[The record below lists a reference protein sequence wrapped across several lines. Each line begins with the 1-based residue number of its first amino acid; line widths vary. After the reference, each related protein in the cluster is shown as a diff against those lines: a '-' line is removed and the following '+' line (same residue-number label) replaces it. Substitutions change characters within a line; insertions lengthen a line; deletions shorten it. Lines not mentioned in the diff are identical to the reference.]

1 MLICKLKKIKQVILF
16 FNVQIHLIELL
27 KNVNFSFYKK
37 EFIIFHPFFD
47 LNGFMRYI
55 LLLIILLILPKV
67 KAQMSVQGKIVDSS
81 AVKPIP
87 GAIVIASRMKDSLI
101 IQFTRSNRNGEF
113 QFKNLPIDTFKVT
126 IGHPKFEDQQ
136 LFIFGNK
143 EEKNITLPTIKLD
156 HVAKELKEII
166 IYANKSPIYYKGDTL
181 VFVADSFKVREN
193 AVAEDLLR
201 KLPGVSVDARGKVT
215 FQGRDIDQIYVDG
228 DEFFG
233 NDPTVAT
240 KNLGAKA
247 IQNVQIYEKKNN
259 TENGEESKQIMNL
272 TLKDDAKKGYFG
284 KMAFATDGT
293 KFYEGE
299 ILFNRYQNKKN
310 YSFYLLKNNTPR
322 LGFNWQDQNK
332 YGLNTEMN
340 STSNGF
346 PDNFTTGA
354 RFKNS
359 YGKNNKHFFEIN
371 YQYRDLKSRNIS
383 SNNTQFLVADTSYY
397 NKSEQNNYTHQQNHT
412 LTIENKWK
420 LDSLT
425 TLELTPE
432 IKFSLQNSDKK
443 NTASFLNNSLN
454 PFRNSSNNVTDSTT
468 EVNVSNT
475 LKLERKYMKPKRESS
490 ISSDLTYND
499 NQDNGTINF
508 SNQFSNILKQTNQR
522 NDINQKT
529 LNQTLTLFH
538 TEPITKRINLNVEY
552 MNTTSNDK
560 QIRNIFDVQKN
571 AFDSTFSS
579 NFTKQSI
586 IHRGKLSFTR
596 KSGAHTVIVG
606 TALRNLSL
614 SNTNNTSGSVF
625 NLNDNQYLP
634 YASYNYNQKN
644 AIRINVGYNTSAPIP
659 SINQLQPVL
668 NNTNLNYQTIGNPNL
683 KPSFKQSANLSL
695 SRFNNLDSRYY
706 FIRANA
712 DFIDNDFA
720 NSLTFD
726 NSGRTI
732 SQTVNVNGNQ
742 NFSVFGSFSQGFPKH
757 YLTLTGR
764 LDYSYSLGKN
774 LINGIQYNTNQTA
787 ISPTLNVSYATDT
800 LTISLDGSMSYNKPT
815 GSSLGLTQ
823 NPYFSYNNT
832 LDISWNVPKLN
843 FLITTSI
850 NQQITTGRT
859 NGFNINRT
867 IWNATISKYVLKS
880 QKLNIGIEAYDILN
894 QNLQIQRTIT
904 SNQISDIRNTIITQY
919 FLLRLSYRFD
929 PPTKEQ
935 EPKMPKMHPFGPG
948 MPRPQRNEKY

>member
-1 MLICKLKKIKQVILF
+1 MRY
-16 FNVQIHLIELL
+16 LL
-27 KNVNFSFYKK
+27 TLFSFV
-37 EFIIFHPFFD
+37 
-47 LNGFMRYI
+47 
-55 LLLIILLILPKV
+55 LISNIWSQIN
-67 KAQMSVQGKIVDSS
+67 VQGKILDSA
-81 AVKPIP
+81 AVKPIS
-87 GAIVIASRMKDSLI
+87 GAIIIASKMKDSLI
-101 IQFTRSNRNGEF
+101 IQFTRTNLNGEF
-113 QFKNLPIDTFKVT
+113 QLTNLPIDTFKITV
-126 IGHPKFEDQQ
+126 GHPKFEDQQ

-143 EEKNITLPTIKLD
+143 EEKKISLPTIKLD
-156 HVAKELKEII
+156 HIAKELKEII
-166 IYANKSPIYYKGDTL
+166 IYANKSPIYYTGDTL

-247 IQNVQIYEKKNN
+247 IQNVQIYEKKNT

-272 TLKDDAKKGYFG
+272 TLKEDAKKGFFG
-284 KMAFATDGT
+284 KIALASDGN

-299 ILFNRYQNKKN
+299 VLYNRYQNKKN

-332 YGLNTEMN
+332 YGLNNDLN

-346 PDNFTTGA
+346 PENFTTGA
-354 RFKNS
+354 RYKNS
-359 YGKNNKHFFEIN
+359 YGKNKKHFFEIN
-371 YQYRDLKSRNIS
+371 YQFRDLKSRNIS
-383 SNNTQFLVADTSYY
+383 TNNTQFLVADTSYY
-397 NKSEQNNYTHQQNHT
+397 NNSEQNNFTRQQNHT

-425 TLELTPE
+425 TLELIPE
-432 IKFSLQNSDKK
+432 IKYSIQNSDKK
-443 NTASFLNNSLN
+443 SSSSFINNKLN
-454 PFRNSSNNVTDSTT
+454 PFRNTTNNITDTT
-468 EVNVSNT
+468 REVNLTNT

-490 ISSDLTYND
+490 ISSELTYKD

-508 SNQFSNILKQTNQR
+508 YNQISTILKQTNQL

-529 LNQTLTLFH
+529 FNQTLTLFH
-538 TEPITKRINLNVEY
+538 TEPITKRINLNLEY
-552 MNTTSNDK
+552 MNSTSNDK
-560 QIRNIFDVQKN
+560 QVRSIFDAIN
-571 AFDSTFSS
+571 NSFDSNFSS

-596 KSGAHTVIVG
+596 KSGAHTVIIG
-606 TALRNLSL
+606 SALRNLAL
-614 SNTNNTSGSVF
+614 SNINNTTGSTL
-625 NLNDNQYLP
+625 NLHDNHYLP

-644 AIRINVGYNTSAPIP
+644 AIRINIGYNTSSPIP

-683 KPSFKQSANLSL
+683 KPSFKQSGNLSL

-726 NSGRTI
+726 KSGRTI

-742 NFSVFGSFSQGFPKH
+742 SYSVNGSFSQGFPKH
-757 YLTLTGR
+757 YLTLSGR
-764 LDYSYSLGKN
+764 LDYTYSLGKN
-774 LINGIQYNTNQTA
+774 IINSVQYNTNQMALT
-787 ISPTLNVSYATDT
+787 PTLNVSYATDT
-800 LTISLDGSMSYNKPT
+800 LTISLDGSMTYNKPT

-823 NPYFSYNNT
+823 TPYFSYDNT
-832 LDISWNVPKLN
+832 MDISWNVPKFN

-859 NGFNINRT
+859 SGFNINRT

-935 EPKMPKMHPFGPG
+935 EPKMPKMHPFGQG
-948 MPRPQRNEKY
+948 MPRQSRNERY

>member
-1 MLICKLKKIKQVILF
+1 MRY
-16 FNVQIHLIELL
+16 LL
-27 KNVNFSFYKK
+27 TLFSFV
-37 EFIIFHPFFD
+37 
-47 LNGFMRYI
+47 
-55 LLLIILLILPKV
+55 LISNIWSQIN
-67 KAQMSVQGKIVDSS
+67 VQGKILDSA
-81 AVKPIP
+81 AVKPIS
-87 GAIVIASRMKDSLI
+87 GAIIIASKMKDSLI
-101 IQFTRSNRNGEF
+101 VQFTRTNRNGEF
-113 QFKNLPIDTFKVT
+113 QLINLPIDTFKITV
-126 IGHPKFEDQQ
+126 GHPKFEDQQ

-156 HVAKELKEII
+156 HIAKELKEIV
-166 IYANKSPIYYKGDTL
+166 IYANKSPIYYTGDTL

-240 KNLGAKA
+240 KNLGAKG

-272 TLKDDAKKGYFG
+272 TLKEDAKKGFFG
-284 KMAFATDGT
+284 KIALASDGN

-299 ILFNRYQNKKN
+299 VLYNRYQNKKN

-332 YGLNTEMN
+332 YGLNNDLN

-346 PDNFTTGA
+346 PENFTTGA

-359 YGKNNKHFFEIN
+359 YGKNKKHFFEIN
-371 YQYRDLKSRNIS
+371 YQFRDLKSRNIS
-383 SNNTQFLVADTSYY
+383 TNNTQFLVADTSYY
-397 NKSEQNNYTHQQNHT
+397 NNSEQNNFTRQQNHT

-425 TLELTPE
+425 TLELIPE
-432 IKFSLQNSDKK
+432 IKYSIQNSDKK
-443 NTASFLNNSLN
+443 NSSSFLNNNLN
-454 PFRNSSNNVTDSTT
+454 PFRNTSNNITDTT
-468 EVNVSNT
+468 IDVNIKNT

-490 ISSDLTYND
+490 ISSDLTYSD

-508 SNQFSNILKQTNQR
+508 FNQVSSVLKQTNQL

-529 LNQTLTLFH
+529 FNQTLTLFH
-538 TEPITKRINLNVEY
+538 TEPITKRINLNLEY
-552 MNTTSNDK
+552 MNSTSNDK
-560 QIRNIFDVQKN
+560 QIRSIFDAIN
-571 AFDSTFSS
+571 NTFDSNFSS

-606 TALRNLSL
+606 SALRNLAL
-614 SNTNNTSGSVF
+614 TNINNTTGSTL
-625 NLNDNQYLP
+625 NLYDNHYLP

-644 AIRINVGYNTSAPIP
+644 AIRINVGYNTSSPIP

-683 KPSFKQSANLSL
+683 KPSFKQSGNLSI

-726 NSGRTI
+726 KSGRTI

-742 NFSVFGSFSQGFPKH
+742 NYSINGSFSQGFPKH
-757 YLTLTGR
+757 YLTLSGR
-764 LDYSYSLGKN
+764 LEYSYSLGKN
-774 LINGIQYNTNQTA
+774 LINNVLYNTNQMALT
-787 ISPTLNVSYATDT
+787 PTVNVSYATDT

-815 GSSLGLTQ
+815 GSSLGLIQT
-823 NPYFSYNNT
+823 PYYSYNNT
-832 LDISWNVPKLN
+832 LDISWNVPRLK

-859 NGFNINRT
+859 SGFNINRT
-867 IWNATISKYVLKS
+867 IWNATVSKYILKS
-880 QKLNIGIEAYDILN
+880 QKLNVGVEAYDILN

-935 EPKMPKMHPFGPG
+935 ELKMPKMHPFGQG
-948 MPRPQRNEKY
+948 MPRPQRNDKY

>member
-1 MLICKLKKIKQVILF
+1 MKRIHYFSNFLIAFKL
-16 FNVQIHLIELL
+16 
-27 KNVNFSFYKK
+27 
-37 EFIIFHPFFD
+37 
-47 LNGFMRYI
+47 MRYI
-55 LLLIILLILPKV
+55 ILLLSFFFLPKLYSQLEV
-67 KAQMSVQGKIVDSS
+67 HGKVVDSA
-81 AVKPIP
+81 AVSPIS
-87 GAIVIASRMKDSLI
+87 GAIVIATKTKDSLI
-101 IQFTRSNRNGEF
+101 VQFTRSNHKGEF
-113 QFKNLPIDTFKVT
+113 QFKNLPVDTFKIT

-136 LFIFGNK
+136 LFVFGSK
-143 EEKNITLPTIKLD
+143 DEKSINLPTVKLD

-259 TENGEESKQIMNL
+259 TENGEEAKQIMNL
-272 TLKDDAKKGYFG
+272 TLKEDAKKGYFG
-284 KMAFATDGT
+284 KVAIASDGM

-332 YGLNTEMN
+332 YGLNTETN
-340 STSNGF
+340 NTSNGF

-397 NKSEQNNYTHQQNHT
+397 NKSEQNNFTRQQNHT

-425 TLELTPE
+425 TLELIPE

-443 NTASFLNNSLN
+443 NTASFLNNSFN
-454 PFRNSSNNVTDSTT
+454 PFRKTTNLVTDTST
-468 EVNVSNT
+468 EVNLGNT

-490 ISSDLTYND
+490 ISSDVNYND
-499 NQDNGTINF
+499 NQDNGTISF
-508 SNQFSNILKQTNQR
+508 SNQFSKQINQQ
-522 NDINQKT
+522 NNINQKT

-538 TEPITKRINLNVEY
+538 TEPITKRINVNFEY
-552 MNTTSNDK
+552 MNTTSSDK
-560 QIRNIFDVQKN
+560 QIRTIYDIQTNKLDTN
-571 AFDSTFSS
+571 FSS
-579 NFTKQSI
+579 NFTKQTI

-596 KSGAHTVIVG
+596 KVGAHTIIVG
-606 TALRNLSL
+606 SALRNLDL
-614 SNTNNTSGSVF
+614 SNTNNTNNSLF
-625 NLNDNQYLP
+625 KLIDNQYLP
-634 YASYNYNQKN
+634 YASYSFNQKN
-644 AIRINVGYNTSAPIP
+644 AIRINLGYNTSSPIP
-659 SINQLQPVL
+659 TINQLQPIL
-668 NNTNLNYQTIGNPNL
+668 SNTNLNYQTKGNPDL
-683 KPSFKQSANLSL
+683 KPAYKQSFNFSL
-695 SRFNNLDSRYY
+695 SRFNNLESRYY

-712 DFIDNDFA
+712 DYIDNDFA

-726 NSGRTI
+726 PSGRTI
-732 SQTVNVNGNQ
+732 SKTVNVNGNQ
-742 NFSVFGSFSQGFPKH
+742 NFSLNGSFSQGFPKH

-764 LDYSYSLGKN
+764 LDCSYSIGKN
-774 LINGIQYNTNQTA
+774 IINEVQYNTNQTA
-787 ISPTLNVSYATDT
+787 ITPTLNVSYATDT
-800 LTISLDGSMSYNKPT
+800 ITISLDGSMSYNKPT
-815 GSSLGLTQ
+815 GSSLGFTQ
-823 NPYFSYNNT
+823 NPYYSYNNT
-832 LDISWNVPKLN
+832 LDISWNVPKLK
-843 FLITTSI
+843 FLITTSV

-859 NGFNINRT
+859 SGFNINRT
-867 IWNATISKYVLKS
+867 IWNATVSKYILKNK
-880 QKLNIGIEAYDILN
+880 KLNIGIEAYDILN
-894 QNLQIQRTIT
+894 QNLQIQRTIS

-929 PPTKEQ
+929 PPTKEP
-935 EPKMPKMHPFGPG
+935 ELKMPKMHPFVPG
-948 MPRPQRNEKY
+948 MPRTPRNERY

>member
-1 MLICKLKKIKQVILF
+1 MSIFTFDQKIYLFSTFFELKLHLMKFLLVLF
-16 FNVQIHLIELL
+16 SLVFFSNYWSQINI
-27 KNVNFSFYKK
+27 
-37 EFIIFHPFFD
+37 
-47 LNGFMRYI
+47 
-55 LLLIILLILPKV
+55 
-67 KAQMSVQGKIVDSS
+67 QGKILDSA

-87 GAIVIASRMKDSLI
+87 GAIIIASKMKDSTI
-101 IQFTRSNRNGEF
+101 VQFTRSNRNGEF
-113 QFKNLPIDTFKVT
+113 QLKNLPIDTFKLTV
-126 IGHPKFEDQQ
+126 GHPKFEDQQ

-143 EEKNITLPTIKLD
+143 DEKNIILPNIKLD
-156 HVAKELKEII
+156 HIAKELKEII
-166 IYANKSPIYYKGDTL
+166 IYANKSPIYYSGDTL

-201 KLPGVSVDARGKVT
+201 KLPGVSVDAKGKVT

-247 IQNVQIYEKKNN
+247 IQNVQIYEKKNT

-272 TLKDDAKKGYFG
+272 TLKDDSKKGFFG
-284 KMAFATDGT
+284 KMALASDGN

-332 YGLNTEMN
+332 YGLNN
-340 STSNGF
+340 VINNTSNGF

-359 YGKNNKHFFEIN
+359 YGKNKKHFFEIN
-371 YQYRDLKSRNIS
+371 YQFRDLKSRNIS
-383 SNNTQFLVADTSYY
+383 TNSTEFLVSDTSYY
-397 NKSEQNNYTHQQNHT
+397 NNSEQNNYTRQQNHT

-425 TLELTPE
+425 TLELNPE
-432 IKFSLQNSDKK
+432 IKYSLQNSDKK
-443 NTASFLNNSLN
+443 NNSSFINFSRN
-454 PFRNSSNNVTDSTT
+454 PFRTSLNNVSDSSI

-475 LKLERKYMKPKRESS
+475 LKLERKYMKPKRESF
-490 ISSDLTYND
+490 ISSDFSYND
-499 NQDNGTINF
+499 NQDDAKVMF
-508 SNQFSNILKQTNQR
+508 SNKVFNSVKETNQT

-538 TEPITKRINLNVEY
+538 TEPITKRINLNLEY
-552 MNTTSNDK
+552 LNTTSNDK
-560 QIRNIFDVQKN
+560 QIRNVFDVLKN
-571 AFDSTFSS
+571 KIDSIFSS
-579 NFTKQSI
+579 NFTKSSI
-586 IHRGKLSFTR
+586 VHRGKLSFTR
-596 KSGAHTVIVG
+596 KSGAHTFIVG
-606 TALRNLSL
+606 SAIRNLNL
-614 SNTNNTSGSVF
+614 SNINNITGSEL
-625 NLNDNQYLP
+625 NLIDNHYLP
-634 YASYNYNQKN
+634 YISYNYNQKN
-644 AIRINVGYNTSAPIP
+644 ALRINVGYNTSSPIP

-683 KPSFKQSANLSL
+683 NPSFKQSANLSL

-726 NSGRTI
+726 KSGRTI

-742 NFSVFGSFSQGFPKH
+742 SYSVNGSFSQGFPKH
-757 YLTLTGR
+757 YLTLSGR
-764 LDYSYSLGKN
+764 LDYTYSLGKN
-774 LINGIQYNTNQTA
+774 IINSVQYNTNQMALT
-787 ISPTLNVSYATDT
+787 PTLNVSYATDT
-800 LTISLDGSMSYNKPT
+800 LTISLDGSMTYNKPT

-823 NPYFSYNNT
+823 TPYFSYDNT
-832 LDISWNVPKLN
+832 MDISWNVPKFN

-859 NGFNINRT
+859 SGFNINRT

-880 QKLNIGIEAYDILN
+880 QKLNIGIDAYDILN

-935 EPKMPKMHPFGPG
+935 ELKMPKMHPFGQG
-948 MPRPQRNEKY
+948 MPRQSRNERY

>member
-1 MLICKLKKIKQVILF
+1 MLKK
-16 FNVQIHLIELL
+16 
-27 KNVNFSFYKK
+27 VNFSCRLK
-37 EFIIFHPFFD
+37 EFIIFHPF
-47 LNGFMRYI
+47 LNSFSLMKYI
-55 LLLIILLILPKV
+55 LLLISLIIFPNLWS
-67 KAQMSVQGKIVDSS
+67 QLNVQGKILDSS
-81 AVKPIP
+81 AVKPVP
-87 GAIVIASRMKDSLI
+87 GAIVIASRVKDSLI
-101 IQFTRSNRNGEF
+101 VQFTRSNRNGEF
-113 QFKNLPIDTFKVT
+113 MLKNLPVDTFKIT
-126 IGHPKFEDQQ
+126 IGHSKFEDQQ
-136 LFIFGNK
+136 LFVFGNK
-143 EEKNITLPTIKLD
+143 DEKNIQLPNIKLD

-247 IQNVQIYEKKNN
+247 IQNVQIYEMKNN

-284 KMAFATDGT
+284 KASIAIDGH

-340 STSNGF
+340 NTSNGF

-354 RFKNS
+354 RFKNN

-371 YQYRDLKSRNIS
+371 YQYRDLKSTNIS
-383 SNNTQFLVADTSYY
+383 TNNTQFLVGDTSYY
-397 NKSEQNNYTHQQNHT
+397 NNSEQNNNTRQQNHT

-432 IKFSLQNSDKK
+432 LKYSLQNSNKK
-443 NTASFLNNSLN
+443 SNSSFLNNN
-454 PFRNSSNNVTDSTT
+454 RDPFRSSTNNVSDSIVDITFSNN
-468 EVNVSNT
+468 
-475 LKLERKYMKPKRESS
+475 LKLEKKYMNPKRESTITS
-490 ISSDLTYND
+490 NFTYSD
-499 NQDNGTINF
+499 NQNNGSVDFTNQT
-508 SNQFSNILKQTNQR
+508 SNLLKQTNQI
-522 NDINQKT
+522 NDISQKS
-529 LNQTLTLFH
+529 LNQTLNLFH
-538 TEPITKRINLNVEY
+538 TEPITKKINLNLEY
-552 MNTTSNDK
+552 LNNTSSDK
-560 QIRNIFDVQKN
+560 QNRTISDIQNQQLVY
-571 AFDSTFSS
+571 DSLFSS
-579 NFTKQSI
+579 DYTKTSTV
-586 IHRGKLSFTR
+586 HRGKVSFTR

-606 TALRNLSL
+606 SALRNLAL
-614 SNTNNTSGSVF
+614 TNTNNITQSVL

-634 YASYNYNQKN
+634 YASYTFNQKN
-644 AIRINVGYNTSAPIP
+644 AIRISAGYNTSSPIP

-668 NNTNLNYQTIGNPNL
+668 NNTNLNYQTIGNPDL
-683 KPSFKQSANLSL
+683 KPSYKQSANLSL
-695 SRFNNLDSRYY
+695 FRFDNLNSRYFY
-706 FIRANA
+706 IRTNA

-720 NSLTFD
+720 NALTFD

-732 SQTVNVNGNQ
+732 AQTVNVNGNQ
-742 NFSVFGSFSQGFPKH
+742 NYSVNGFFSQGFPKK
-757 YLTLTGR
+757 YLTLSGR
-764 LDYSYSLGKN
+764 FDLSHSLGKTI
-774 LINGIQYNTNQTA
+774 INATQYNTYQTSVTPS
-787 ISPTLNVSYATDT
+787 INVSYATDT
-800 LTISLDGSMSYNKPT
+800 LTISLDGSMSYNKPS
-815 GSSLGLTQ
+815 GSSLGTTQ
-823 NPYFSYNNT
+823 NPYYSYNNT
-832 LDISWNVPKLN
+832 LDISWTIPKINVL
-843 FLITTSI
+843 FTTSL

-859 NGFNINRT
+859 NGFNLNRT
-867 IWNATISKYVLKS
+867 IWNATISKYVLKN

-919 FLLRLSYRFD
+919 FLVRLSYRFD
-929 PPTKEQ
+929 PPNTEKES
-935 EPKMPKMHPFGPG
+935 KMSKTHPFGPG
-948 MPRPQRNEKY
+948 MKRTPRNEKY